1 MGKRVINEEEFF
13 TQIQRLRSALPK
25 SMKDA
30 EDLMK
35 KAEAVV
41 KSAQGEADRLI
52 DNAEREAERV
62 VTDARTRA
70 ERSVAEAKS
79 HAERAVSEA
88 KSHAERTLEDAKTRS
103 ERTIDE
109 ANVKAQKTIDEAND
123 RAHRVEEDARK
134 KAAEMVSENEITLRA
149 NEEAEATR
157 LAAQTEADL
166 MRNNADDYAYEVLDK
181 VSAVLEKLGSSVE
194 AGKDALRAPA
204 SPAAYSNGEYVG
216 EAVPASYNNGFRG

>member
-52 DNAEREAERV
+52 DNAEREAERL

-70 ERSVAEAKS
+70 ERSVSEAKALAERTVAEAKAHS
-79 HAERAVSEA
+79 ERL
-88 KSHAERTLEDAKTRS
+88 TEDTRNRA
-103 ERTIDE
+103 ERTIDD
-109 ANVKAQKTIDEAND
+109 ANLLSQKT
-123 RAHRVEEDARK
+123 VEEGNQRAAHAEEEARK
-134 KAAEMVSENEITLRA
+134 RAVVMVAEHEITLRA
-149 NEEAEATR
+149 TE
-157 LAAQTEADL
+157 EADL
-166 MRNNADDYAYEVLDK
+166 TRQTAQNDAEEMRRQADDYAFEVLDK
-181 VSAVLEKLGSSVE
+181 ISGVLDKLGSSVE
-194 AGKDALRAPA
+194 AGKGALRQ
-204 SPAAYSNGEYVG
+204 PAATYANGEYSAEAVAAGYSNG
-216 EAVPASYNNGFRG
+216 FRN